1 MTAAG
6 AKKQIVTS
14 EVFRQNLA
22 LELKKN
28 SELRAAWSNAR
39 RKGCTELNL
48 VTFLYAYSVGEELVI
63 KRRRENRNRVL
74 TRLSALAKKLDDMAT
89 DAEQFLNFR
98 WWKDQP
104 VSELLSGVNIEFE
117 AKGASLIRNGVE
129 SMPISGQVRGKG
141 TFRPDLIL
149 RLPQSLRSASQ
160 ILNLFHTEL
169 GKKKGWDERSVG
181 RSLYLAN
188 LVLYWQGVSGEN
200 PAWKDVAALVEGAA
214 IAANS
219 RGRSVG
225 ETALRLNF
233 ENFKRRNPVMFSDF
247 EVSLAEYLRTS
258 EPNISFF
265 AWSRQRESNGR
276 P

>member
-149 RLPQSLRSASQ
+149 RAPTKPPFRFS
-160 ILNLFHTEL
+160 NLESISYRI
-169 GKKKGWDERSVG
+169 GQKERVG
-181 RSLYLAN
+181 REIGWSIALP
-188 LVLYWQGVSGEN
+188 WQTLCST
-200 PAWKDVAALVEGAA
+200 
-214 IAANS
+214 
-219 RGRSVG
+219 GR
-225 ETALRLNF
+225 EFLEKTLL
-233 ENFKRRNPVMFSDF
+233 
-247 EVSLAEYLRTS
+247 
-258 EPNISFF
+258 
-265 AWSRQRESNGR
+265 GR
-276 P
+276 MLPRS